1 MFNVYEYWGPTNTR
15 FSGTNTNISKRKN
28 ISSPSHLII
37 CCFYPWGSWGCYCF
51 IPLFSKGSRGVTGY
65 WSQSQLSLWVKAGYT
80 LNESPAYCR
89 ALTDGRGQ
97 HARCQLHI
105 RSNFG
110 VQHLGQRYFNMQL
123 SSTPEEGLPAKLQL
137 PHAQKKKQKKTY
149 SYQYVGKYSYI
160 HTILIAVILKM
171 CLLFCPKVHQSTDP
185 VDFTGN
191 LMIINYPKCRF
202 PALFSNQYIS
212 QAFIQKHKIVN
223 VLFKCPNNVHK
234 TWIILARAVWYHLKL
249 RLWYF

>member
-1 MFNVYEYWGPTNTR
+1 MHTQINKYKVLSWKGQHCDICAHQKPDEIKVLMFNVNEYWGPTNTT

-123 SSTPEEGLPAKLQL
+123 SSTLEEGLPAKLQL
-137 PHAQKKKQKKTY
+137 PHAQKKKKKKKHFHINMLVKTLINI
-149 SYQYVGKYSYI
+149 QY
-160 HTILIAVILKM
+160 
-171 CLLFCPKVHQSTDP
+171 
-185 VDFTGN
+185 
-191 LMIINYPKCRF
+191 
-202 PALFSNQYIS
+202 
-212 QAFIQKHKIVN
+212 
-223 VLFKCPNNVHK
+223 
-234 TWIILARAVWYHLKL
+234 W
-249 RLWYF
+249 